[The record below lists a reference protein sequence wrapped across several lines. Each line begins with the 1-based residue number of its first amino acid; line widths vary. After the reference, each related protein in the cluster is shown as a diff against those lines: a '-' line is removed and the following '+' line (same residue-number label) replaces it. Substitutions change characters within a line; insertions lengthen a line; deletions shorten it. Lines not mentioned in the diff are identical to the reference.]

1 MRLFKRIDTFLLK
14 QFCTLFAG
22 TFFIC
27 LFIFIMQF
35 LWKWVD
41 ELIGK
46 GLSLDV
52 LGRFFFY
59 AALTLVPMSLPLAVL
74 LASLITFGNLGERL
88 ELLAMKAAGIPLVRI
103 LRPIFI
109 LVLCVS
115 VGSFYFQNV
124 IGPKSSRNL
133 YALMYSI
140 RQKSPELEIPEGIFY
155 NDIPGYNLFVEKKDV
170 DRGMLYGIMIYNQG
184 SNFDDTQVVLA
195 DSGRLQS
202 TADQKYLQLTLYDG
216 QRFRNMQNTGSAMD
230 HATVPY
236 MRETFKK
243 EVDLIP
249 FDASLNEMDANLFN
263 NNAQAKDLKQLTLG
277 IDSLIHLLDSTG
289 RAQYAQYSYG
299 FLSHTRLDGR
309 KDSATIAESARHD
322 SLILDSVYAHLTP
335 NQEARVAR
343 TALDRVSSGESQTAM
358 MLDLSAFNNRSLRL
372 HYVERHKKFTLSLAC
387 IIFFFIG
394 APLGAII
401 RKGGLGVPVVISV
414 IIFILYYIINISGE
428 SLAKNGTW
436 EIPFG
441 AWLSTMVLTPIAVWL
456 TWKSNKD
463 SAVFNIEAYQKI
475 FKRILKRLHL

>member
-1 MRLFKRIDTFLLK
+1 M
-14 QFCTLFAG
+14 
-22 TFFIC
+22 
-27 LFIFIMQF
+27 MQF

-41 ELIGK
+41 QLIGK
-46 GLSLDV
+46 GLALDV

-59 AALTLVPMSLPLAVL
+59 AAMTLVPGSLPLAVL

-103 LRPIFI
+103 LQPVFIF
-109 LVLCVS
+109 VVCVMC
-115 VGSFYFQNV
+115 GSFYFQNV
-124 IGPKSSRNL
+124 IVPESSKRL
-133 YALMYSI
+133 AALSYSI
-140 RQKSPELEIPEGIFY
+140 RQKSPELEIPEGVFY

-170 DRGMLYGIMIYNQG
+170 ERGMLYGIMIYNQG

-236 MRETFKK
+236 MRETFKT

-249 FDASLNEMDANLFN
+249 FDESLNEMDANLFN
-263 NNAQAKDLKQLTLG
+263 SNAQTKNLKQLTLG

-289 RAQYAQYSYG
+289 REQYAQYSYG
-299 FLSHTRLDGR
+299 FLSSIRLTGR
-309 KDSATIAESARHD
+309 SDSAQIIAQAAQD
-322 SLILDSVYAHLTP
+322 SIVLDSVYARLTA
-335 NQEARVAR
+335 NQEARTAR
-343 TALDRVSSGESQTAM
+343 IALDRVESGESQTAM
-358 MLDLSAFNNRSLRL
+358 MRDISAYNNRSLRL
-372 HYVERHKKFTLSLAC
+372 HYVERHRKFTLSLAC

-414 IIFILYYIINISGE
+414 IIFIFYYIINASGE
-428 SLAKNGTW
+428 KLAKNGTW
-436 EIPFG
+436 DSTFG
-441 AWLSTMVLTPIAVWL
+441 AWLSSMVLAPIAVWL
-456 TWKSNKD
+456 TWKSNQD
-463 SAVFNIEAYQKI
+463 SAVFNIEAYQQFI
-475 FKRILKRLHL
+475 KRLLKRLHI

>member
-1 MRLFKRIDTFLLK
+1 MRLFKRIDKFILK
-14 QFCTLFAG
+14 QFCLLFAG

-27 LFIFIMQF
+27 EFIFMMQF

-41 ELIGK
+41 DLIGK
-46 GLSLDV
+46 GLALDV

-59 AALTLVPMSLPLAVL
+59 ASLTLVPGSLPLAVL
-74 LASLITFGNLGERL
+74 LASLISFGNMGERL

-103 LRPIFI
+103 LRPV
-109 LVLCVS
+109 LVFVMCVAG
-115 VGSFYFQNV
+115 GSFYFQNV
-124 IGPKSSRNL
+124 VGPESSKQL

-140 RQKSPELEIPEGIFY
+140 RQKSPELEIPEGVFY
-155 NDIPGYNLFVEKKDV
+155 NEIPGYNLFVEKKDV

-184 SNFDDTQVVLA
+184 SSFDDTQVVLA

-202 TADQKYLQLTLYDG
+202 TADQKFLQLTLYDG

-263 NNAQAKDLKQLTLG
+263 NNAQAKNLKQLTLG
-277 IDSLIHLLDSTG
+277 IDSIIHLLDSTG
-289 RAQYAQYSYG
+289 REQYAQYSYG
-299 FLSHTRLDGR
+299 FLSHVRLAGR
-309 KDSATIAESARHD
+309 SDSATIVASEQKD
-322 SLILDSVYAHLTP
+322 SLILDSVYARLNP
-335 NQEARVAR
+335 SQEARA
-343 TALDRVSSGESQTAM
+343 TKIALDRVESGESQTD
-358 MLDLSAFNNRSLRL
+358 MLRDMSAFTNRSLRL
-372 HYVERHKKFTLSLAC
+372 HYLERHKKFTLSLAC

-428 SLAKNGTW
+428 NFAKNGTW
-436 EIPFG
+436 EIAFG

-463 SAVFNIEAYQKI
+463 SAVFNIEAYQKL
-475 FKRILKRLHL
+475 FKRILKKLHL